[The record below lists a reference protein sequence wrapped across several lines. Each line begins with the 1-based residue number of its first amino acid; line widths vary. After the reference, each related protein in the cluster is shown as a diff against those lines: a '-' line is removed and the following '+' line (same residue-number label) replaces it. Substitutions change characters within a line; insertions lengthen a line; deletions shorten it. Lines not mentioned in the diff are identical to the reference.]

1 MCVLFNTYFLYCD
14 SVKCDSSNVQIFS
27 PDFSALRQLKQLYVD
42 GNCGLHCL
50 PVSLV
55 HAGVTLGVHECGMWT
70 EEGEEGVACRQGCP
84 PVLPLLELA
93 ARAVHRYLKGPSLA
107 SNPAVSFKIFLAAWT
122 KSGMESLGS
131 RLVIHLYSL
140 TSQMLSSPCKVTFV
154 PYWASLPVWGHGWSP
169 RGDAVKEHVQRR
181 TSSISVHTICQ
192 PSCMAPW
199 PRWKWHPPTHT

>member
-1 MCVLFNTYFLYCD
+1 M
-14 SVKCDSSNVQIFS
+14 
-27 PDFSALRQLKQLYVD
+27 D

-93 ARAVHRYLKGPSLA
+93 ARAVHRYLKGHSLA

-122 KSGMESLGS
+122 KSGMESLHGFKASHSLVFSYFTDAFFTLQGDLCPLLGLPSSLGS
-131 RLVIHLYSL
+131 WVVPQGRCSQEACTETYFFHFCAYHMPAELYGSLAQMEVAPSHSHLRLSVNFCSLHCAKLFLSLY
-140 TSQMLSSPCKVTFV
+140 
-154 PYWASLPVWGHGWSP
+154 Y
-169 RGDAVKEHVQRR
+169 
-181 TSSISVHTICQ
+181 SI
-192 PSCMAPW
+192 
-199 PRWKWHPPTHT
+199 